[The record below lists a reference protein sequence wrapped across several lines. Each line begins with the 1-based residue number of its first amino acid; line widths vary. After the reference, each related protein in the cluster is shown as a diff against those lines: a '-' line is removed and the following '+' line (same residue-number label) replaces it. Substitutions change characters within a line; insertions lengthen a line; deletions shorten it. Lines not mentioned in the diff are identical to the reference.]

1 MIRLLQLE
9 WLKNLSYKPF
19 KIFSVIYFT
28 VLIALLFI
36 GLVDFSIG
44 NFTINLKEQGI
55 YNFPQIWN
63 FTTWIVGLFKIFL
76 GCIIIFSIC
85 QEFTNRMFKQNTIDG
100 LSRKEFIFSKLLTI
114 LIFTTFSTLFVLFVS
129 LFLGYSY
136 SEKTSFNLVTQEIYF
151 IPNYF
156 IKLFTFFTLLMFLS
170 IVLRKSMFVFLGIF
184 ALWFLEQVFNVLEM
198 KVFYSNYPNISNQEL
213 VEKVQNEFMWG
224 KFLPLE
230 SASGLIPNPMM
241 RLQIAEMLGGKFS
254 FQYPTFNLIA
264 SLLWATLFILASY
277 WILKKRDW

>member
-129 LFLGYSY
+129 LYLGYNY

-184 ALWFLEQVFNVLEM
+184 ALWVLEGIFSVIEM
-198 KVFYSNYPNISNQEL
+198 KTFYSNLSKEQLATKIQSG
-213 VEKVQNEFMWG
+213 FTWS

-230 SASGLIPNPMM
+230 STSGLIPNPMM

-254 FQYPTFNLIA
+254 FQYPTFNLVA

>member
-129 LFLGYSY
+129 LYLGYNY

-184 ALWFLEQVFNVLEM
+184 TR
-198 KVFYSNYPNISNQEL
+198 IL
-213 VEKVQNEFMWG
+213 V
-224 KFLPLE
+224 
-230 SASGLIPNPMM
+230 I
-241 RLQIAEMLGGKFS
+241 I
-254 FQYPTFNLIA
+254 
-264 SLLWATLFILASY
+264 
-277 WILKKRDW
+277 

>member
-19 KIFSVIYFT
+19 KIFSAIYFT

-129 LFLGYSY
+129 LYLGYNY

-184 ALWFLEQVFNVLEM
+184 ALWVLEGIFSVIEM
-198 KVFYSNYPNISNQEL
+198 KTFYSNLSKEQLATKIQSG
-213 VEKVQNEFMWG
+213 FTWS

-230 SASGLIPNPMM
+230 STSGLIPNPMM

>member
-19 KIFSVIYFT
+19 KIFSAIYFT

-114 LIFTTFSTLFVLFVS
+114 IIFTTFSTLFVLFVS
-129 LFLGYSY
+129 LYLGYNY

-184 ALWFLEQVFNVLEM
+184 ALWVLEGIFSVIEM
-198 KVFYSNYPNISNQEL
+198 KTFYSNLSKEQLATKIQSG
-213 VEKVQNEFMWG
+213 FTWS

-230 SASGLIPNPMM
+230 STSGLIPNPMM

>member
-114 LIFTTFSTLFVLFVS
+114 IIFTTFSTLFVVFVS
-129 LFLGYSY
+129 LYLGYNY

-184 ALWFLEQVFNVLEM
+184 ALWVLEGIFSVIEM
-198 KVFYSNYPNISNQEL
+198 KTFYSNLSKEQLATKIQSG
-213 VEKVQNEFMWG
+213 FTWS

-230 SASGLIPNPMM
+230 STSGLIPNPMM

-254 FQYPTFNLIA
+254 FQYPTFNLVA

>member
-19 KIFSVIYFT
+19 KIFSAIYFT

-129 LFLGYSY
+129 LYLGYNY

-184 ALWFLEQVFNVLEM
+184 ALWVLEGIFSVIEM
-198 KVFYSNYPNISNQEL
+198 KTFYSNLSKEQLATKIQSG
-213 VEKVQNEFMWG
+213 FTWS

-230 SASGLIPNPMM
+230 STSGLIPNPMM

-254 FQYPTFNLIA
+254 FQYPTFNLVA